1 MLKILSIVSFATSEC
16 LFALSKSMTYCMCVC
31 VCVYMFEQLSVSQR
45 GCHLV
50 IATGC
55 SLFDNGEPKQAT
67 LGECDSSALAEAA
80 EYVCMYVFVRKYFIK
95 HICPFLC
102 VSSLQSNL

>member
-16 LFALSKSMTYCMCVC
+16 PFSSSKPMYM
-31 VCVYMFEQLSVSQR
+31 CVYMFEQLSVSQR

-55 SLFDNGEPKQAT
+55 SLFDNGEPKQTT
-67 LGECDSSALAEAA
+67 LGECDSSAVAEAA
-80 EYVCMYVFVRKYFIK
+80 EYVCMYVFVCLSILLSTYVLF
-95 HICPFLC
+95 C
-102 VSSLQSNL
+102 V